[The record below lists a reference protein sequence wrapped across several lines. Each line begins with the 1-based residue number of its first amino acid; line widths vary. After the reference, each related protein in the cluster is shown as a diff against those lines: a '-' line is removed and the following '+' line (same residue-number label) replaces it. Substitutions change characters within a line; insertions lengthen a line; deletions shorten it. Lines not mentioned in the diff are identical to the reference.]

1 MAGLRGRGRIRSGA
15 MSVDKA
21 ELCVS
26 LFTWVGRGWGQ
37 GQVSACSCRRG
48 PGLGSAH
55 LSSWGGEEEGGR
67 WLAGPLDSGPS
78 TRPCHVE
85 GLRGQDR

>member
-37 GQVSACSCRRG
+37 GQVSARSSRPGARPRFG
-48 PGLGSAH
+48 SPFVLGLG
-55 LSSWGGEEEGGR
+55 GGR
-67 WLAGPLDSGPS
+67 GVVGSLGRWTLA
-78 TRPCHVE
+78 
-85 GLRGQDR
+85 